1 MMGER
6 PQKLILGL
14 VIGGFVLTIGAAILF
29 VILTVLSSAN
39 QFPEQLGVVIPVVI
53 FIAGVLCFAI
63 AVGAGWKNVGF
74 KDSSQPIAVEP
85 NSYIVA
91 CFIVDKKNEPVYEPD
106 MFEPDEI
113 TYIVQIAF
121 RNGDKHEL
129 TTSPEVFAT
138 LGEGLVGKVHFQGR
152 KLLNFERDLT
162 AKHERKR

>member
-1 MMGER
+1 MGER
-6 PQKLILGL
+6 PQNLIAGL

-29 VILTVLSSAN
+29 VVLTVLSSLH
-39 QFPEQLGVVIPVVI
+39 QFPEQLGVLIPVVL
-53 FIAGVLCFAI
+53 FTLGVLSFAF

-74 KDSSQPIAVEP
+74 KDSSQPIAIEP

-91 CFIVDKKNEPVYEPD
+91 CFILNNKNDPVYDPD

-113 TYIVQIAF
+113 TYFVQIVF

-162 AKHERKR
+162 AKHERTR